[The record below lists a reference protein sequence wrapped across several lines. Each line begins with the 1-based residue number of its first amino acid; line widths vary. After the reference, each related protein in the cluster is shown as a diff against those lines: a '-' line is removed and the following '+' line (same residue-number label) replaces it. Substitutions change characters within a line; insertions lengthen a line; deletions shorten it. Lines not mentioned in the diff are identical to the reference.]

1 MFFYL
6 QVKAALELVEEA
18 VMGTV
23 NERIVVMKL
32 SLTLLTQTFVALPN
46 TITVADY
53 AAFYIVSLVF
63 VCLLNHIHEQNTFK
77 GYNGYVNVVRWYS
90 YMQEVYADLCKEL
103 AIPHID
109 FDYEKI
115 DIHFPIPR
123 PSESKKAPK
132 KETKK
137 EGEAPK
143 AAAAPAAAP
152 AEEEDVISKLDIR
165 VGRIIRAWNHPE
177 SDK

>member
-1 MFFYL
+1 MVYYVFYL

-63 VCLLNHIHEQNTFK
+63 V
-77 GYNGYVNVVRWYS
+77 Y
-90 YMQEVYADLCKEL
+90 
-103 AIPHID
+103 
-109 FDYEKI
+109 
-115 DIHFPIPR
+115 HF
-123 PSESKKAPK
+123 E
-132 KETKK
+132 
-137 EGEAPK
+137 
-143 AAAAPAAAP
+143 
-152 AEEEDVISKLDIR
+152 
-165 VGRIIRAWNHPE
+165 
-177 SDK
+177 